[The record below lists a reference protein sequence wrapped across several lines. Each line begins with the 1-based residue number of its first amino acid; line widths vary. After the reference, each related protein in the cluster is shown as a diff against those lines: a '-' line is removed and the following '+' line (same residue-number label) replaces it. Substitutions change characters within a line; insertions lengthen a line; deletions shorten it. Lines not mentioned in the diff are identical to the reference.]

1 MSRYR
6 EPHTQ
11 LVIGEV
17 IFILK
22 LIIFFIAI
30 NMLIILTINITII
43 IRIIIVFKKVVS
55 FYLARVLGMTNVP
68 PVVLSQ
74 VDNDLIIMNGR

>member
-1 MSRYR
+1 MLSRYR

-43 IRIIIVFKKVVS
+43 IRIIIVSK
-55 FYLARVLGMTNVP
+55 RW
-68 PVVLSQ
+68 
-74 VDNDLIIMNGR
+74 